1 VAVLRIEPLGD
12 GGPRRGRPPLRR
24 CDRCGRRR
32 VLVARVLERRRAG
45 TPPASVALLER
56 DVCGECATAAH
67 RREGE
72 FVD

>member
-1 VAVLRIEPLGD
+1 VAVLRIEALD
-12 GGPRRGRPPLRR
+12 DAPRRGRPAPRR

-45 TPPASVALLER
+45 PPPASVVLLER
-56 DVCGECATAAH
+56 DVCGACAGAAR

-72 FVD
+72 FAD